1 MQSGAFTGDILQ
13 KGANY
18 GEPHPAFH
26 GSEKRMTIKA
36 GDRIPDVTLTIMGK
50 NGPEPIKTS
59 DYFKGRKVALFSV
72 PGAFTPTCHAKHLPG
87 FVEKYDALKSKG
99 VDAVAVTAVNDVFTL
114 DAWLKDRGAQGKID
128 GLADGSAAF
137 AKALGLELDLTDF
150 GLGVR
155 GKRYSAVVNDGVLEW
170 INVEENSS
178 LATVSSAEST
188 LEKL

>member
-1 MQSGAFTGDILQ
+1 
-13 KGANY
+13 
-18 GEPHPAFH
+18 
-26 GSEKRMTIKA
+26 MTIKA
-36 GDRIPDVTLTIMGK
+36 GDRIPDVTVTIMGK
-50 NGPEPIKTS
+50 NGPEPVKTAE
-59 DYFKGRKVALFSV
+59 YFKGRKIALFSV

-87 FVEKYDALKSKG
+87 FVERYDEIKSKG

-114 DAWLKDRGAQGKID
+114 DAWLKDRGAAGKID
-128 GLADGSAAF
+128 GLADGSGVF
-137 AKALGLELDLTDF
+137 ARALGLELDLMEF

-155 GKRYSAVVNDGVLEW
+155 GKRFSAVVNDGVVQW

>member
-1 MQSGAFTGDILQ
+1 
-13 KGANY
+13 
-18 GEPHPAFH
+18 
-26 GSEKRMTIKA
+26 MTIEA
-36 GDRIPDVTLTIMGK
+36 GDRIPDVTVTIMGK
-50 NGPEPIKTS
+50 NGPEPIKTG
-59 DYFKGRKVALFSV
+59 DYFKGRKIALVSV

-87 FVEKYDALKSKG
+87 FVEKYDELRSKG

-114 DAWLKDRGAQGKID
+114 DAWLKDRRAAGKID
-128 GLADGSAAF
+128 GLADGSGVF
-137 AKALGLELDLTDF
+137 ARALGLELDLTEF

-155 GKRYSAVVNDGVLEW
+155 GKRFSAVVNDGVVQW